1 MKYNTDYPTE
11 KCRSFPANT
20 CEYIMLHHTWAG
32 KGINIVKYLA
42 NNPKK
47 VSCHF
52 VVDTDGTV
60 YKLADPRKVTWHAGE
75 SSYEG
80 RVQLNLYSIGI
91 EVVSDGHKFTDEQ
104 REVVKELVKTLMKE
118 YKIPSSKVIRHKDVA
133 PGRKRDIG
141 DNFRNNQF
149 SSFAE
154 YQRSFDQKE
163 APKLHPEAEEAR
175 KLGIRNGLDPDK
187 PATREQVAMMVM
199 RMIKVLSE

>member
-1 MKYNTDYPTE
+1 MRYNTDYPTQ
-11 KCRSFPANT
+11 KCREFPANT
-20 CEYIMLHHTWAG
+20 CEYIMLHHTGAG

-42 NNPKK
+42 NNPKQ

-104 REVVKELVKTLMKE
+104 REAVKELAKTLMKE

-141 DNFRNNQF
+141 DNFWNNQF

-154 YQRSFDQKE
+154 WQKSLDAE
-163 APKLHPEAEEAR
+163 EPELAPEALEMM
-175 KLGIRNGLDPDK
+175 KLGIRNGQRAK
-187 PATREQVAMMVM
+187 EPATREEVAIMLGRLV
-199 RMIKVLSE
+199 KLFE